1 MARMHSRKKG
11 KAGSKRPSKEK
22 TQPWVS
28 YSAQEIEQLV
38 LKIAKAGNSPSKIGM
53 ILRDNYGIP
62 DVPKITGKKVVQ
74 ILKDAKQAPELP
86 EDLTSL
92 IRKQTLLLKHIEFN
106 KKDMASRRGL
116 LLTVSKIR
124 RLTKYYQR
132 NSVLPKGWTYSA
144 EQAKLIIG

>member
-11 KAGSKRPSKEK
+11 QAGSKRPAKEK

-28 YSAQEIEQLV
+28 YSAQEVEQLV
-38 LKIAKAGNSPSKIGM
+38 LKIGKAGNTPSKIGM

-62 DVPKITGKKVVQ
+62 DVPKVTGKKIVQ
-74 ILKDAKQAPELP
+74 ILKNAKQASELP

-92 IRKQTLLLKHIEFN
+92 IGKQTLLIKHIEAN

-116 LLTVSKIR
+116 LLTESKIR

-132 NSVLPKGWTYSA
+132 TGVLPKGWTYSA

>member
-11 KAGSKRPSKEK
+11 KAGSKRPSKDK

-28 YSAQEIEQLV
+28 YSDKEVEQLV
-38 LKIAKAGNSPSKIGM
+38 LKLAKGGNAPSKVGIL
-53 ILRDNYGIP
+53 LRDNYGVP
-62 DVPKITGKKVVQ
+62 DVEKVTGKKVVQ
-74 ILKDAKQAPELP
+74 ILKEAKQAPELP

-92 IRKQTLLLKHIEFN
+92 IRKQTLLIKHIEVN

-116 LLTVSKIR
+116 MLTESKIR

-132 NSVLPKGWTYSA
+132 KKVLPQGWKYSA